1 MTTMKRYQITSL
13 LLFLVLTLGT
23 CNVELPKPSY
33 TRTMLKV
40 SRSLPGETEELKV
53 RTSEGNVA
61 TLIVKR
67 RDKSSVTFDD
77 SKLTS
82 KPVQAESNVTA
93 ENKSDSNVRNESKL
107 ADDTNSETRKKNDVR
122 RLEEA
127 QVAQIKATFSEL
139 SGSKDEKSNVNRTD
153 AKSISEKN
161 HPVSGSVIDYGTWTP
176 LDADGRA
183 LKQMEPEEEE
193 EYRNWKPLGTN
204 LKTTIE
210 ERTNYDE
217 GRIGDI
223 LFARNPQ
230 DRIQRNADLQDGS
243 DKNQRSVYT
252 YVPRQSTRTNIG
264 ANLSKNRDGKTVPAE
279 VIVRSEINV
288 KTTPKR
294 TPMSL
299 DMDGTPV
306 IHGTRV
312 PDEPMDKVQIWRNAR
327 VINNRLINIE
337 GNTAGVTMAP
347 SIEPYSGDNIE
358 KKQKFDKFF
367 KDINRRY
374 GRDYEE
380 EDRNMYFEWDPRN
393 YKSEALK
400 AEVYEPRNDHYR
412 ASVHKR
418 MLHPDS
424 VANYPI
430 SQRYTPD
437 SQTIAPV
444 ALKSGARAPV
454 LQYAHP
460 ELGVQPAKIL
470 KNEKRRPDNFPENQH
485 SFTEQRHKKKYV
497 LNDKSIVDSYTT
509 KNYYPNQHFYGLKRP
524 SEPPFWVKISENLK
538 NQISTGVE
546 RVSQFTR
553 PVIDPLVEA
562 THKISQNLGLS
573 RGKEAQDK
581 IDTIA
586 SGTSILIP
594 ALGLVAS
601 GAALGIG
608 AVAVGRYL
616 DVDVLKRSNADDDL
630 DLEHKRAFE
639 AGAYLRAIED
649 ESSRSNEATPSRT
662 MYVLQNV
669 AQDDKAAV
677 ENTTSVEND
686 GVFLILEDEDKRN
699 AERIENRES
708 RQMVDEVDYVETN
721 GRRRKRSP
729 DYLDIFKTDV
739 DMKNLVRSKRFQ
751 RKGADSISEIVEID
765 LPADAISRT
774 DMIELMIP
782 KKKYSNENTMEW
794 KYMIVDKDSTRMD
807 NLKADI
813 SDQDALENNAKVIGD
828 AIDNLQ
834 DIVST
839 KGHMQDRRDHTDGTS
854 LWKVLLLNDKS
865 QIPESNLEKETMR
878 KVGKIDI
885 DFSKEDNGR
894 RKRSVDSNQ
903 ELLDTLQN
911 LENAEIAEIA
921 HIQGD
926 WTNTPCAKRIFCD
939 TMIQRGSDASVLMEK
954 KMAALLKLIQ
964 PGAAVQVSSH
974 FEEVMNAVRR
984 HDCSIFLCPRAT
996 PGNVFL

>member
-1 MTTMKRYQITSL
+1 MTMIRRCQITSL
-13 LLFLVLTLGT
+13 LFFLVLTLGT

-67 RDKSSVTFDD
+67 RDKSSFTFDD
-77 SKLTS
+77 SKLAS

-93 ENKSDSNVRNESKL
+93 ENKSDSSVRNESKL
-107 ADDTNSETRKKNDVR
+107 ADDSGSETRKKNDVR

-127 QVAQIKATFSEL
+127 QVAQIRATFSEL
-139 SGSKDEKSNVNRTD
+139 SGSKDEKPNVNQTD
-153 AKSISEKN
+153 AKPISEKN
-161 HPVSGSVIDYGTWTP
+161 NPISGSVIDFGNWTP

-183 LKQMEPEEEE
+183 LKQIEPEEEE
-193 EYRNWKPLGTN
+193 EYKNWKPLGTN

-210 ERTNYDE
+210 ERTSYDE
-217 GRIGDI
+217 GKIGDI

-230 DRIQRNADLQDGS
+230 DRIQRNVDLRDGS
-243 DKNQRSVYT
+243 DKNERSVYT

-299 DMDGTPV
+299 DVDGTPV

-312 PDEPMDKVQIWRNAR
+312 PDEPIDKVQIWRNAR
-327 VINNRLINIE
+327 VINNRLINVE
-337 GNTAGVTMAP
+337 GNTAGVTMVP
-347 SIEPYSGDNIE
+347 SVEPYPGDNIE

-380 EDRNMYFEWDPRN
+380 EGRNVYFEWDPRN

-424 VANYPI
+424 IANYPI
-430 SQRYTPD
+430 SQRYIPD

-444 ALKSGARAPV
+444 VLKSGARAPV

-524 SEPPFWVKISENLK
+524 SEPPFWIKISENLK

-616 DVDVLKRSNADDDL
+616 DVDVLKRSNAEDDL
-630 DLEHKRAFE
+630 DLEHKRALE
-639 AGAYLRAIED
+639 AGAYLRAIEN

-669 AQDDKAAV
+669 AQDDKV
-677 ENTTSVEND
+677 GDENTTSMEND

-721 GRRRKRSP
+721 GRRKRRGL
-729 DYLDIFKTDV
+729 DYLNILKTDV
-739 DMKNLVRSKRFQ
+739 DMRNLVRGKRFQ

-765 LPADAISRT
+765 LPADAGRIDIT
-774 DMIELMIP
+774 EFLIP
-782 KKKYSNENTMEW
+782 KKSKERHSNGNTMLT
-794 KYMIVDKDSTRMD
+794 VDKGSTRVE

-813 SDQDALENNAKVIGD
+813 SDQNALENNVKIVGD
-828 AIDNLQ
+828 VIDNLQ
-834 DIVST
+834 NIVST
-839 KGHMQDRRDHTDGTS
+839 KEDGIQDRRDDTDGIFV
-854 LWKVLLLNDKS
+854 VLDDKS
-865 QIPESNLEKETMR
+865 QILRSNLEKETIR
-878 KVGKIDI
+878 KIGKIDA
-885 DFSKEDNGR
+885 DFLKEDNGR
-894 RKRSVDSNQ
+894 RKRSVDSDQ
-903 ELLDTLQN
+903 ELLDALQN

-954 KMAALLKLIQ
+954 KMAALLRLIQ

-984 HDCSIFLCPRAT
+984 HDCSIFLCPQAR